1 VSPGK
6 THRHI
11 ERPSEEQLRELVAT
25 RPQAISDLYIAL
37 HRLVLYPLPDV
48 QYAVDP
54 KDLMVG
60 YGSRK

>member
-37 HRLVLYPLPDV
+37 HRLVL
-48 QYAVDP
+48 
-54 KDLMVG
+54 
-60 YGSRK
+60 